1 MLDVRKL
8 TQKLGGN
15 PDRWLDVK
23 ANLPLLTQPKYYSQ
37 LTYGYARGHEAYRYV
52 ENIRRYHQS
61 LVGYLQSQEKKQKT
75 LEIAKKSHVY
85 VVLPNDKTQ
94 LSSYVMPAKLDITPQ
109 ASANLGVFG
118 PKESKN
124 SPSHSLGKYIL
135 SKPTRSSAIHNEM
148 ALYNEPSGGD

>member
-1 MLDVRKL
+1 M
-8 TQKLGGN
+8 
-15 PDRWLDVK
+15 
-23 ANLPLLTQPKYYSQ
+23 
-37 LTYGYARGHEAYRYV
+37 
-52 ENIRRYHQS
+52 
-61 LVGYLQSQEKKQKT
+61 GYLQSQEKKQKT

-85 VVLPNDKTQ
+85 VVLPNNETQ